1 MESRLADGQLL
12 LEFELIPRRKA
23 GADFSMAAHPDNLTR
38 NQYVE
43 RMTVGCIILNLMI
56 DC

>member
-43 RMTVGCIILNLMI
+43 RMMGRGMHYIIF
-56 DC
+56 DD